1 VRVAISHLT
10 RLDFADEVMESV
22 MDTHLGPRD
31 DSDQRVERF
40 DLRLEPAG
48 HVRRYQ
54 DGFANTAHLL
64 THTRPHVFLQVTAE
78 SEVRTQLVDPFEL
91 PPRAP
96 EPLNPMELA
105 DGLDPSPLVP
115 RLAAVEELAA
125 PFRTAEPADAFG
137 VVRSMTEMIFRD
149 FTYRQ
154 HVTDVHTSIES
165 IVDDRQGVCQDFAHL
180 LIGLCRAL
188 EVPARYVSGYIVVNG
203 GTPTGRTEAPIPTRG
218 SDASHAWV
226 EAFTPTHGWRGF
238 DPTNN
243 LVANDRYV
251 KIAIGRDYR
260 DVPPTRGTYQGGGSE
275 RLTVAVTVRAIG

>member
-1 VRVAISHLT
+1 MRVAILHRT

-31 DSDQRVERF
+31 DADQHVERF
-40 DLRLEPAG
+40 DLRLAPTG
-48 HVRRYQ
+48 HVRRYR

-64 THTRPHVFLQVTAE
+64 TQTRPHSFLQVIAE
-78 SEVRTQLVDPFEL
+78 SEVLTQLADPFQL
-91 PPRAP
+91 PPAP
-96 EPLNPMELA
+96 PPPLNPMELA
-105 DGLDPSPLVP
+105 DGLDASPLVP
-115 RLAAVEELAA
+115 RLPAVAEMAA
-125 PFRTAEPADAFG
+125 PFRTPEPVDVFA
-137 VVRSMTEMIFRD
+137 VVRSMSEMIHRD

-154 HVTDVHTSIES
+154 GVTDVNSSIEH
-165 IVDDRQGVCQDFAHL
+165 IVEERQGVCQDFTHL

-188 EVPARYVSGYIVVNG
+188 DIPARYTSGYIVVNG
-203 GTPTGRTEAPIPTRG
+203 NGDTSGPTRG

-260 DVPPTRGTYQGGGSE
+260 DVPPTRGTYQGGGTE
-275 RLTVAVTVRAIG
+275 RLTVAVTVRAID

>member
-1 VRVAISHLT
+1 MRVAISHLT
-10 RLDFADEVMESV
+10 RLDFADEVLESV

-31 DSDQRVERF
+31 DADQHVNRF
-40 DLRLEPAG
+40 ELRLEPAG
-48 HVRRYQ
+48 HVRRYR

-78 SEVRTQLVDPFEL
+78 SDVTTQLADPFAL
-91 PPRAP
+91 PMRPP
-96 EPLNPMELA
+96 EPLDPMELA
-105 DGLDPSPLVP
+105 DGLDASPLVP
-115 RLAAVEELAA
+115 RLPAVEAMAA
-125 PFRTAEPADAFG
+125 PFRVTDPSQTFESIRG
-137 VVRSMTEMIFRD
+137 MTQMIFRD

-154 HVTDVHTSIES
+154 GVTDVNTTIEH
-165 IVDDRQGVCQDFAHL
+165 IVADRQGVCQDFTHL
-180 LIGLCRAL
+180 LIGLCRAVA
-188 EVPARYVSGYIVVNG
+188 VPARYASGYIVVNG
-203 GTPTGRTEAPIPTRG
+203 ADEPGAPTRG

-260 DVPPTRGTYQGGGSE
+260 DVPPTRGTFQGGGTE
-275 RLTVAVTVRAIG
+275 RLTIAVSVRAIDQH